1 MRPKIPQ
8 WNQVDT
14 VVFTELSKM
23 LAGQQSP
30 STAMKSA
37 KQQIDKI
44 VGA

>member
-1 MRPKIPQ
+1 
-8 WNQVDT
+8 VDT

-30 STAMKSA
+30 EATMKSA